1 MGLNRILS
9 LALAAALA
17 APLLSTGAARAQSD
31 GDPSVSIEL
40 VDPKVLRVCADP
52 NNLPFSNEKGEGYE
66 NKLAEFLA
74 KKLGKSLAY
83 TFYPGATGFVRLTL
97 MSHKCDI
104 IMGFPQGDDLV
115 QPTNPYYRT
124 AYALIFKPGS
134 GFEGIES
141 LDDPHL
147 QGKRFGIV
155 ARTPPA
161 TNLAVNGLIGAAK
174 PYPLVVDTR
183 FDSSTEAMFKD
194 LVSGEIDIGVLW
206 GPIAGNFARRSTPP
220 MVVVPLVKEKS
231 GPKMAYRM
239 VMGVRASDQ
248 DWKRLL
254 NKTIAENQGEITK
267 LLLDFGVPLLDDND
281 KPITN

>member
-1 MGLNRILS
+1 MRLNWKLS
-9 LALAAALA
+9 LALVAALA
-17 APLLSTGAARAQSD
+17 TPLLSFGAARAQSD
-31 GDPSVSIEL
+31 GDPVVSIEL

-104 IMGFPQGDDLV
+104 IMSFPQGDDLV
-115 QPTNPYYRT
+115 QPTNPYFRT

-155 ARTPPA
+155 ARTPITMRYAIFGPDFSFTSGTTTIGGVERLAKLPA
-161 TNLAVNGLIGAAK
+161 IG
-174 PYPLVVDTR
+174 PH
-183 FDSSTEAMFKD
+183 
-194 LVSGEIDIGVLW
+194 
-206 GPIAGNFARRSTPP
+206 STPISISP
-220 MVVVPLVKEKS
+220 ETKS
-231 GPKMAYRM
+231 LNMASVEESNR
-239 VMGVRASDQ
+239 VSTTSG
-248 DWKRLL
+248 
-254 NKTIAENQGEITK
+254 
-267 LLLDFGVPLLDDND
+267 
-281 KPITN
+281 

>member
-1 MGLNRILS
+1 MRDTRLLP
-9 LALAAALA
+9 ALAGALLLA
-17 APLLSTGAARAQSD
+17 QYAPAKAQSD
-31 GDPSVSIEL
+31 NGPETSIEL

-52 NNLPFSNEKGEGYE
+52 NNLPLSNDKGEGFE
-66 NKLAEFLA
+66 NKIAEFLA

-83 TFYPGATGFVRLTL
+83 TYYPGATGFVRMTL
-97 MSHKCDI
+97 MSHKCDV
-104 IMGFPQGDDLV
+104 IMGMPQGDDIV

-134 GFEGIES
+134 GFEGVES

-161 TNLAVNGLIGAAK
+161 TNLAVNGLIGGAK

-183 FDSSTEAMFKD
+183 FDSSTELMFKD
-194 LVSGEIDIGVLW
+194 IVSGEVDLGVLW
-206 GPIAGNFARRSTPP
+206 GPIAGNFAKRSNPP

-254 NKTIAENQGEITK
+254 NKTIAENQGEISK
-267 LLLDFGVPLLDDND
+267 ILLDFGVPLLDDND
-281 KPITN
+281 KPITK